1 MIVRSSP
8 GVFKWG
14 HLFQRGDLPIYITDT
29 AGNPFDP
36 HSVKYSLLYRAHK
49 HYPDRHAV
57 PRHPVIV
64 GVCHRTPV
72 QAAPGEYYATGCAG
86 ECGQPGQ
93 WFARWVV
100 QEYSQGPLL
109 EEQFG
114 FEVFD
119 TAAYFPPGVGMAGRP
134 SGCNT
139 PGIRPSCRWCCKPNP
154 CGCANSRGW

>member
-1 MIVRSSP
+1 
-8 GVFKWG
+8 
-14 HLFQRGDLPIYITDT
+14 
-29 AGNPFDP
+29 
-36 HSVKYSLLYRAHK
+36 
-49 HYPDRHAV
+49 
-57 PRHPVIV
+57 
-64 GVCHRTPV
+64 VCHKIPV

-93 WFARWVV
+93 WFARWLV
-100 QEYSQGPLL
+100 QEYFQGPFL

-114 FEVFD
+114 FAVFD

-139 PGIRPSCRWCCKPNP
+139 PGVQPSCRWCCKPNP